1 MSDEIKKAQA
11 EAQQMAKEL
20 GIYEILRNI
29 ATNGSNHSEPSES
42 KWGSCLIK
50 YKVKEMGLGHLVNN
64 DNSVGSISLGFI
76 NAMSSAFT
84 EQIVT
89 SIAMPDGT
97 ILYRSVEVQST
108 GGQKVL
114 DFRYGSWVEKLKT
127 DSEKI
132 TADKQRAEAEKAEQE
147 KRAKLSPFSAIS
159 DDEFEKGFNHISS

>member
-1 MSDEIKKAQA
+1 
-11 EAQQMAKEL
+11 
-20 GIYEILRNI
+20 
-29 ATNGSNHSEPSES
+29 
-42 KWGSCLIK
+42 
-50 YKVKEMGLGHLVNN
+50 
-64 DNSVGSISLGFI
+64 
-76 NAMSSAFT
+76 MSSAFT

-132 TADKQRAEAEKAEQE
+132 TADKQRAEHYHYDVRRLKYGAADARLKQIENNQACAQKQIALRLKVVASQSTT
-147 KRAKLSPFSAIS
+147 K
-159 DDEFEKGFNHISS
+159 